1 MHARKLGVKAG
12 QTGPTS
18 NKGQSDR
25 IELRLVVYQV
35 RFNRQGGKIW
45 DVVRATAQKCVGLGR
60 QIRLFKVGMTG
71 VYGVMRLN
79 GLR

>member
-12 QTGPTS
+12 QTGLTS
-18 NKGQSDR
+18 NMGQSDR

-45 DVVRATAQKCVGLGR
+45 DVVRATVQKCVGLGR
-60 QIRLFKVGMTG
+60 QVRLLKVGMTG